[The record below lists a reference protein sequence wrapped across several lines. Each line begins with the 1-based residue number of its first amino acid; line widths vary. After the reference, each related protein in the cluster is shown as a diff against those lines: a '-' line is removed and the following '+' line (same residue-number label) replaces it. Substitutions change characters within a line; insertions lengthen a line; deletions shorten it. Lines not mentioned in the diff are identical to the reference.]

1 MPELPQKPTLELG
14 QGIEIET
21 AMETEKSLSGA
32 DRRDSNINYT
42 NFEEPESINITGKEE
57 AEPDS
62 EAEETVQKED
72 ATEEVESN
80 LLELR
85 KMMGLETKEDK
96 ENESKAKE
104 EPIEESESEEEE
116 VEEEEVEEPVEEE
129 KPKKRLKKKEP
140 APSYEDM
147 AKLAGQAAAE
157 ALKQSDANS
166 RTEQAP
172 AVDSVELDEEDQGTY
187 EIFSQMEKSNPDKYK
202 GISKKFADFV
212 ESSKEYQKE
221 WMAKN
226 PDDEFDPESDEHAAF
241 YEKHEPKYTQ
251 KDFKKAEKRVDMADV
266 LGEVEQKYQ
275 EKIEELEDKLSRR
288 TESQPQARETAESA
302 IKEMVAQVSPE
313 MEKII
318 DEKGLEEAEK
328 ADPLVYDKIS
338 QAAETISTMV
348 YEIEQNKSRS
358 GIFTPNSRNETH
370 KYVSDFIKGRE
381 QYVKSLPTSSQTWN
395 GKSFATNSEFNR
407 MSNADKERHWTIDST
422 LLKNEL
428 VKEISQTVNA
438 DIEQSRKML
447 ERYGVPNAG
456 KTAQTKKAKKSKT
469 VNKPASP
476 ESAAQETN
484 SPNLTTGTEEISS
497 SEKELANLM
506 WG

>member
-1 MPELPQKPTLELG
+1 MPELPPKPILELG
-14 QGIEIET
+14 QGIEVEGS
-21 AMETEKSLSGA
+21 MEADKTVSGA
-32 DRRDSNINYT
+32 DRNDPNVKHVDFVAPDTIEHTGET
-42 NFEEPESINITGKEE
+42 NDQLKPEDPEKETEQEPK
-57 AEPDS
+57 
-62 EAEETVQKED
+62 
-72 ATEEVESN
+72 EEVENN

-85 KMMGLETKEDK
+85 KMMGMETKAEK
-96 ENESKAKE
+96 ENPPTET
-104 EPIEESESEEEE
+104 EE
-116 VEEEEVEEPVEEE
+116 VEEESPEEDQEEETEEPVAEE

-157 ALKQSDANS
+157 ALKQNESNNKV
-166 RTEQAP
+166 EQTP
-172 AVDSVELDEEDQGTY
+172 TNDSIDLDEEDQGTY
-187 EIFSQMEKSNPDKYK
+187 EIFNQMEKSNPDKYK
-202 GISKKFADFV
+202 GISKKFAEFV
-212 ESSKEYQKE
+212 DSSKQYQQD

-226 PDDEFDPESDEHAAF
+226 PDEDFDPESEEHAAF
-241 YEKHEPKYTQ
+241 YERYEPKYTQ

-275 EKIEELEDKLSRR
+275 NKIEELEDKLSRR
-288 TESQPQARETAESA
+288 TESQPKARETAETA

-313 MEKII
+313 MEKVI

-328 ADPLVYDKIS
+328 TDPLVFDKIS

-358 GIFTPNSRNETH
+358 GTFTPNSRNETH

-381 QYVKSLPTSSQTWN
+381 QYVKSLPASSQTWN

-428 VKEISQTVNA
+428 VKEISQNVNA
-438 DIEQSRKML
+438 EIEQSRKML
-447 ERYGVPNAG
+447 ERYGVPSAG
-456 KTAQTKKAKKSKT
+456 KTSQTKQTKKSKT

-476 ESAAQETN
+476 ESAVQEAN

-497 SEKELANLM
+497 PEKELANLL

>member
-14 QGIEIET
+14 QGIEVEG
-21 AMETEKSLSGA
+21 AFDTEKTISGS
-32 DRRDSNINYT
+32 DRRDDNVNYT
-42 NFEEPESINITGKEE
+42 NFQEPESINVTGKEE
-57 AEPDS
+57 AKP
-62 EAEETVQKED
+62 EAEGETVEKED
-72 ATEEVESN
+72 STEEVESN
-80 LLELR
+80 LFELR
-85 KMMGLETKEDK
+85 KMMGLETKEEK
-96 ENESKAKE
+96 ENESKAEE
-104 EPIEESESEEEE
+104 EPAEEAEEEE
-116 VEEEEVEEPVEEE
+116 VEEEGEEEPVAEE

-187 EIFSQMEKSNPDKYK
+187 EIFNQMEKSNPDKYK
-202 GISKKFADFV
+202 GISKKFAGFV
-212 ESSKEYQKE
+212 DSSKEYQKE

-241 YEKHEPKYTQ
+241 YEKNEPQYTQ

-275 EKIEELEDKLSRR
+275 DKIEELEDKLSRR

-313 MEKII
+313 IEKII

-348 YEIEQNKSRS
+348 YEIEQNKSRN
-358 GIFTPNSRNETH
+358 GTFTPNSRNETH

-381 QYVKSLPTSSQTWN
+381 QYVKSLPASSQTWN

-407 MSNADKERHWTIDST
+407 MSNSDKQKHWTIDST

-447 ERYGVPNAG
+447 ERYGVPSAG

-476 ESAAQETN
+476 ESATQETN